1 VRPTL
6 RRCGPS
12 AGGLGES
19 RPHIAAWKPCRRSA
33 TSAPRGRRRK
43 APRGAHLESF
53 ELSPPERLVGRRRP
67 EDQRGNP
74 GAQASDNGSNHGLRW
89 DASHVSRVRLAGVDV
104 PLPRTLL
111 IVWPISCIP
120 HRVGAVVP
128 PGLVTN
134 FNESPIDERPTPLCP
149 LRTLGRP
156 FDDDSKEGR
165 DCETPIVRPAR
176 LRGSDRTPRA
186 GEIFDKVDGAVNA
199 LGGCGH
205 SGGEVAGSG
214 DTIRGEDPAQI
225 RD

>member
-1 VRPTL
+1 M
-6 RRCGPS
+6 
-12 AGGLGES
+12 
-19 RPHIAAWKPCRRSA
+19 
-33 TSAPRGRRRK
+33 APFSGRRVVGALIWARDGSRRPRRRRN

-53 ELSPPERLVGRRRP
+53 ELSPPERLIGRRRP

-89 DASHVSRVRLAGVDV
+89 DTSHVSRVRLAGVDV

-165 DCETPIVRPAR
+165 DCETPGGSTWPASR
-176 LRGSDRTPRA
+176 VTQNTSSGRNLPQDRRRGQRSRRVWSFGWRA
-186 GEIFDKVDGAVNA
+186 RG
-199 LGGCGH
+199 LG
-205 SGGEVAGSG
+205 
-214 DTIRGEDPAQI
+214 
-225 RD
+225 